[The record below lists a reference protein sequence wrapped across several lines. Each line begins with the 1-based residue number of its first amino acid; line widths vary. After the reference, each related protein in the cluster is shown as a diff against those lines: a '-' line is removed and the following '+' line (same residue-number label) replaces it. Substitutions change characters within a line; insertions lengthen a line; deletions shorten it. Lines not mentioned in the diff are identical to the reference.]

1 MSKNEIDERPWGANK
16 QKRTNIMTLSIT
28 PIYGLAVACIYMA
41 LWMRVTSKRAALG
54 QSIGDGGDTDLLLRV
69 RQHGNC
75 AEWSCFLLILMI
87 LSEGIGAPGMYL
99 HIAGGLLLL
108 GRIAHPFGLKKD
120 NAAHVLRYVGNGSN
134 MLATVVLMIC
144 LGVNVLGM

>member
-1 MSKNEIDERPWGANK
+1 MIF
-16 QKRTNIMTLSIT
+16 TIT
-28 PIYGLAVACIYMA
+28 PMYALPVAVIYMA
-41 LWMRVTSKRAALG
+41 LWMRVTSKRGAMA
-54 QSIGDGGDTDLLLRV
+54 QSIGDGCNMDLLLRI

-87 LSEGIGAPGMYL
+87 LSEGMNAPGLYL
-99 HIAGGLLLL
+99 HIGGALLVV

-134 MLATVVLMIC
+134 MLATLNFMIC
-144 LGVNVLGM
+144 ISVNLVR

>member
-1 MSKNEIDERPWGANK
+1 MIF
-16 QKRTNIMTLSIT
+16 TIT
-28 PIYGLAVACIYMA
+28 PMYALPVAVIYMA
-41 LWMRVTSKRAALG
+41 LWMRVTSKRGAMA
-54 QSIGDGGDTDLLLRV
+54 QSIGDGGNMDLLLRI

-87 LSEGIGAPGMYL
+87 LSEGMNAPGLYL
-99 HIAGGLLLL
+99 HIGGALLVI

-134 MLATVVLMIC
+134 MLATLTFMIC
-144 LGVNVLGM
+144 ISVNLVR

>member
-1 MSKNEIDERPWGANK
+1 MIF
-16 QKRTNIMTLSIT
+16 TIT
-28 PIYGLAVACIYMA
+28 PMYALPVAVIYMA
-41 LWMRVTSKRAALG
+41 LWMRVTSKRGAMA
-54 QSIGDGGDTDLLLRV
+54 QSIGDGGNMDLLLRI

-87 LSEGIGAPGMYL
+87 LSEGMNAPDLYL
-99 HIAGGLLLL
+99 HIGGALLVV

-134 MLATVVLMIC
+134 MLATLNFMIC
-144 LGVNVLGM
+144 ISVNLVR

>member
-1 MSKNEIDERPWGANK
+1 MIF
-16 QKRTNIMTLSIT
+16 TIT
-28 PIYGLAVACIYMA
+28 PMYALPVAVIYMA
-41 LWMRVTSKRAALG
+41 LWMRVTSKRGAMA
-54 QSIGDGGDTDLLLRV
+54 QSIGDGGNMDLLLRI

-87 LSEGIGAPGMYL
+87 LSEGMNAPDLYL
-99 HIAGGLLLL
+99 HIGGALLVI

-134 MLATVVLMIC
+134 MLATLNFMIC
-144 LGVNVLGM
+144 ISVNLVR

>member
-1 MSKNEIDERPWGANK
+1 MIF
-16 QKRTNIMTLSIT
+16 TVT
-28 PIYGLAVACIYMA
+28 PIFALPVAVIYMV
-41 LWMRVTSKRAALG
+41 LWMRVTSKRSALA
-54 QSIGDGGDTDLLLRV
+54 QSIGDGGNIDLLLRI

-87 LSEGIGAPGMYL
+87 LSEGMGAPSLYL
-99 HIAGGLLLL
+99 YIGGALLVL

-134 MLATVVLMIC
+134 MLATVNFMIC
-144 LGVNVLGM
+144 IGVNLVRM